1 MWHKVRKK
9 TAFLGKIIADFG
21 TTEADIANVASV
33 ARVATWSF
41 QAATSASH
49 NTTLHPLGQ
58 QQQQQQQH
66 RLPGRIEMR
75 RKADILHF

>member
-9 TAFLGKIIADFG
+9 IAFLGKIITDFG
-21 TTEADIANVASV
+21 TTEADIANVARI

-58 QQQQQQQH
+58 QQQQH
-66 RLPGRIEMR
+66 GLPGRIEMR